1 VNELAEAIGR
11 IARQT
16 NLLALN
22 AAIEAARAGEHG
34 KGFAVVAE
42 EVRKLAEE
50 SARAARDV
58 ASTNAAVR
66 DDIAAA
72 VASMGEGEREVRDVG
87 TVADEANRA
96 LGTMLDGIRRI
107 TDIVVETAS
116 VSREQSAAMETLTAS
131 IAGIQDV
138 AAEASTRS
146 ASASLVATEQMTA
159 LDGLSSTSLQLAE
172 LSDRLRQS
180 VSRFAVTDAVAAAQ
194 PRASGDAPH
203 EPLPNPV
210 ALSADVALAV
220 R

>member
-1 VNELAEAIGR
+1 M
-11 IARQT
+11 
-16 NLLALN
+16 
-22 AAIEAARAGEHG
+22 
-34 KGFAVVAE
+34 
-42 EVRKLAEE
+42 
-50 SARAARDV
+50 

-87 TVADEANRA
+87 TVADEANGA

-138 AAEASTRS
+138 AVEASTRA

-180 VSRFAVTDAVAAAQ
+180 VSRFAVTDTVAAAQ
-194 PRASGDAPH
+194 PRANGDAPR
-203 EPLPNPV
+203 EPLPSPAAPSV
-210 ALSADVALAV
+210 DEAPAA

>member
-1 VNELAEAIGR
+1 MRSTAATVGALGSASERVNEFAEAIAR

-50 SARAARDV
+50 SARAAREV
-58 ASTNAAVR
+58 ADTNAAVR

-87 TVADEANRA
+87 TVADEANGA

-107 TDIVVETAS
+107 TDIVDGDRQCVARTVGRDGNAHRRPSPDPERCGRSIGSRGVRVARRHGADDRARRVERDVAPTRRTIRSPAS
-116 VSREQSAAMETLTAS
+116 V
-131 IAGIQDV
+131 G
-138 AAEASTRS
+138 
-146 ASASLVATEQMTA
+146 
-159 LDGLSSTSLQLAE
+159 
-172 LSDRLRQS
+172 
-180 VSRFAVTDAVAAAQ
+180 Q
-194 PRASGDAPH
+194 PVCCHG
-203 EPLPNPV
+203 
-210 ALSADVALAV
+210 
-220 R
+220 